1 MKKIYSLCLLSII
14 LVSSCN
20 TKREIPNTDIEVTRA
35 FIKDILE
42 NNFKE
47 ATDFVLP
54 EDTNDQYLSL
64 FKKYFESK
72 SKEELEQY
80 KNADIVINEINNIND
95 SVTIVNYSNTY
106 KKNEKNKVKVVRKNG
121 QWLVDLKYTFP
132 GNQ

>member
-1 MKKIYSLCLLSII
+1 MKKIYSLCLLGFIT
-14 LVSSCN
+14 VNGCN
-20 TKREIPNTDIEVTRA
+20 TKRQIPNTDIEVTRA

-54 EDTNDQYLSL
+54 EDTNDQYFSL

-95 SVTIVNYSNTY
+95 SVTVVNYSNSY
-106 KKNEKNKVKVVRKNG
+106 KKNEKNKVKVIRKNG

>member
-1 MKKIYSLCLLSII
+1 MKKIYSLCLLGFIT
-14 LVSSCN
+14 VNGCN

-95 SVTIVNYSNTY
+95 SVTVVNYSNSY

>member
-1 MKKIYSLCLLSII
+1 MNNIYSLCLLSII

-54 EDTNDQYLSL
+54 EDTNEQYLSL

-80 KNADIVINEINNIND
+80 KNADIVINEINNVND

>member
-1 MKKIYSLCLLSII
+1 MKNIYSLCVICFII
-14 LVSSCN
+14 IGSCN

-54 EDTNDQYLSL
+54 EATNDQYLSL

-80 KNADIVINEINNIND
+80 KNADIVINEITNLND

>member
-1 MKKIYSLCLLSII
+1 MKKIYSLCLLGFIT
-14 LVSSCN
+14 VNGCN

-35 FIKDILE
+35 FIKNILE

-95 SVTIVNYSNTY
+95 SVTVVNYSNSY

>member
-1 MKKIYSLCLLSII
+1 MKNIYSLCLVCFFFI
-14 LVSSCN
+14 SSCN
-20 TKREIPNTDIEVTRA
+20 TKKEIPNTDIEVTRA

-42 NNFKE
+42 NNFKG

-80 KNADIVINEINNIND
+80 KNADIVINEINNVND

>member
-1 MKKIYSLCLLSII
+1 MKKIYSLFLLGFIT
-14 LVSSCN
+14 VNGCN
-20 TKREIPNTDIEVTRA
+20 TKRQIPNTDIEVTRA

-54 EDTNDQYLSL
+54 EDTNDQYFSL

-95 SVTIVNYSNTY
+95 SVTVVNYSNSY
-106 KKNEKNKVKVVRKNG
+106 KKNEKNKVKVIRKNG

>member
-1 MKKIYSLCLLSII
+1 MCLVCFFFI
-14 LVSSCN
+14 SSCN
-20 TKREIPNTDIEVTRA
+20 TKKEIPNTDIEVTRA

-42 NNFKE
+42 NNFKG

-80 KNADIVINEINNIND
+80 KNADIVINEINNVND

>member
-1 MKKIYSLCLLSII
+1 MKKIYSFLLAGIFLI
-14 LVSSCN
+14 SSCN
-20 TKREIPNTDIEVTRA
+20 TKRVIPNTDIEVTSA

-47 ATDFVLP
+47 ATQFVLP
-54 EDTNDQYLSL
+54 EDTNEQYLSL

-80 KNADIVINEINNIND
+80 KNADIVINEINNVND

-106 KKNEKNKVKVVRKNG
+106 KKDEKNKVKVVKKNG